1 MGVGFVSLVLEGV
14 VRWSSLFQ
22 KEKDVHIGRQ
32 RRDVNKKE
40 PFVARASDCCDSA
53 HEQPVSFMVELR
65 LGKSCRLYFAKG
77 KAPPENCDQS
87 ISTIIDFKHHNFK
100 PALKKT
106 TYIVA
111 KSIRS

>member
-32 RRDVNKKE
+32 RRNVNKKE
-40 PFVARASDCCDSA
+40 PFVVRASDCCDSA

-65 LGKSCRLYFAKG
+65 LGKSCRLYFCQRES
-77 KAPPENCDQS
+77 PPRELRPDNLNNNRLQTS
-87 ISTIIDFKHHNFK
+87 QLQNSLERNNLH
-100 PALKKT
+100 
-106 TYIVA
+106 
-111 KSIRS
+111 RR